1 MEYMRFADVAQ
12 AQGLPLKLA
21 YKVSEV
27 SKVLGIAVSTL
38 DDEIKAGRLH
48 SFLPEGRRY
57 ADEVAAELRCQLAET
72 LRELRP
78 RGARDWALLALL
90 APAAWAAMFA
100 LGLLGA
106 L

>member
-1 MEYMRFADVAQ
+1 MEYMRF
-12 AQGLPLKLA
+12 
-21 YKVSEV
+21 
-27 SKVLGIAVSTL
+27 
-38 DDEIKAGRLH
+38 
-48 SFLPEGRRY
+48 
-57 ADEVAAELRCQLAET
+57 ADEVAAELRRQLAET

-100 LGLLGA
+100 IGLLCA

>member
-1 MEYMRFADVAQ
+1 MR
-12 AQGLPLKLA
+12 G
-21 YKVSEV
+21 
-27 SKVLGIAVSTL
+27 G
-38 DDEIKAGRLH
+38 AG
-48 SFLPEGRRY
+48 RY
-57 ADEVAAELRCQLAET
+57 ADEVAAELRRQLAET

-78 RGARDWALLALL
+78 QGARDWALLALL

>member
-1 MEYMRFADVAQ
+1 MRGA
-12 AQGLPLKLA
+12 
-21 YKVSEV
+21 
-27 SKVLGIAVSTL
+27 
-38 DDEIKAGRLH
+38 AGR
-48 SFLPEGRRY
+48 S
-57 ADEVAAELRCQLAET
+57 ADEVAAELRRQLAET

-78 RGARDWALLALL
+78 RSARGWALLALL

>member
-21 YKVSEV
+21 YKASEV

-48 SFLPEGRRY
+48 SFLPEGRRCGR
-57 ADEVAAELRCQLAET
+57 LI
-72 LRELRP
+72 RP
-78 RGARDWALLALL
+78 EHVDQWMLEGER
-90 APAAWAAMFA
+90 
-100 LGLLGA
+100 
-106 L
+106 